1 MPEEKKEKNNMKK
14 ILPPLIGLLTS
25 FWVVYSAQHIYNTFV
40 APGFSLPTVKYHVI
54 WSLLAFLSLTSGGH
68 SLGIQL
74 MVFNT
79 DTSDDDVNFRKS
91 LTHSLTVSL
100 MALSALLMT
109 YAVRWLTAG

>member
-1 MPEEKKEKNNMKK
+1 MNYKK
-14 ILPPLIGLLTS
+14 ILSPLIGLVTS

-54 WSLLAFLSLTSGGH
+54 WALFSFLSLTSGGH

-74 MVFNT
+74 MVYNT
-79 DTSDDDVNFRKS
+79 DVSDDEANFRKS

-100 MALSALLMT
+100 MALFAIPMA
-109 YAVRWLTAG
+109 YAVRWLTG